1 MELIQTFK
9 DPDDAEAGLKKMLEN
24 KEKIMGF
31 GHRVYKKADPR
42 NGIIKE
48 WSKKLAGDDPY
59 KQNLYAISERLE
71 QVMLDEKGMFPN
83 ADFYHAT
90 AYHFLGIPTQLFT
103 PIFVISRLTG
113 WGAHIFE
120 QRADNRL
127 IRPNAEYVGPEV
139 RDFRPI
145 DQRGA

>member
-1 MELIQTFK
+1 
-9 DPDDAEAGLKKMLEN
+9 
-24 KEKIMGF
+24 
-31 GHRVYKKADPR
+31 
-42 NGIIKE
+42 
-48 WSKKLAGDDPY
+48 
-59 KQNLYAISERLE
+59 
-71 QVMLDEKGMFPN
+71 MLDEKGMFPN

-90 AYHFLGIPTQLFT
+90 AYHFLGIPTKLFT